1 MSSTLNFKTI
11 QVRFHFLSFLNNPVT
26 FSVYLRIIHSM
37 KKKSPHIII
46 LFLAF
51 LLALGYGTG
60 YLGQKLQE
68 EGSFG
73 FFQKKK
79 LPPHGTC
86 RCAIN
91 LRHGVTRYPWFQP
104 MLPYSSGFLFLMKSA
119 FLFFGHLFPIWT
131 FNPQN
136 G

>member
-73 FFQKKK
+73 FFQKKSIERSEK
-79 LPPHGTC
+79 QVRSLMPLWQSVAKYLLP
-86 RCAIN
+86 RN
-91 LRHGVTRYPWFQP
+91 
-104 MLPYSSGFLFLMKSA
+104 
-119 FLFFGHLFPIWT
+119 
-131 FNPQN
+131 
-136 G
+136 